1 MSGVVSLLNIS
12 TIFNALTTEHEAYSG
27 SVLGKLVAVSVSSNI
42 HFIII
47 DPYFRTTGHS
57 GGSKLTDY
65 STLPAT
71 TLCPVLP
78 TRPAI

>member
-1 MSGVVSLLNIS
+1 MSGVVSLLNIN

-27 SVLGKLVAVSVSSNI
+27 RVLGKLVAVSVWSNI
-42 HFIII
+42 HFI